1 MTSHSLSEVRVG
13 EVDETDVASISQ
25 GYALLQ
31 QALGVG
37 LVEDPEA
44 FRRTVSRDT
53 DRQVI
58 PGIICARAGGAVVG
72 IVVGAYLKRLKV
84 GFVAYSAVAAPYRRL
99 GMYTA
104 MRNGLIALFN
114 REAAV
119 AGSQQVRAVVSEQ
132 EEGSPLFRR
141 YLEEWGAFV
150 APCAYE
156 QPSVQGLTA
165 RPLKLVLQP
174 LGGTAPTGSDEVL
187 EIVREVYHRIY
198 RIDGVDE
205 DESFRRV
212 AASMARAATRRA
224 G

>member
-1 MTSHSLSEVRVG
+1 MTSYRLSDVCIG
-13 EVDETDVASISQ
+13 EVYETDLASISQ

-31 QALGVG
+31 EALGVG

-58 PGIICARAGGAVVG
+58 PRIICARSEDAVVG
-72 IVVGAYLKRLKV
+72 IVVGAYLRKLKM

-104 MRNGLIALFN
+104 MRNRLIALFN

-132 EEGSPLFRR
+132 EEGSPLLTR
-141 YLEEWGAFV
+141 YVEKWDAFV

-174 LGGTAPTGSDEVL
+174 MGGTAPTGSDRIL

-198 RIDGVDE
+198 RIHGVDE
-205 DESFRRV
+205 DESFRRI
-212 AASMARAATRRA
+212 AASMDRAATRRA